1 VRRFTIVLPV
11 RNGGRYVR
19 ECVDSVLAQS
29 LGDFTL
35 HVLENASTDGTAQ
48 WLETVR
54 DARVR
59 IWPAPRPLP
68 IEQNWRRALGLA
80 KGEFLLFVGHD
91 DRLDPGYL
99 AVVDQ
104 LIRRS
109 PEAALFTTHF
119 RLIDARGQVL
129 RACRPMPARE
139 TMAGFLASRLTNRID
154 MTGVGVVMRSVAHDA
169 LGGFPP
175 FEGLVHADEAL
186 WLRLLD
192 GSWKATAP
200 DVAFSCR
207 LHPASTTLS
216 LPWRASI
223 AATEQYAAFVRSLG
237 HTGADVEEAWREHA
251 PVFLER
257 RYRFVIFLEM
267 MRTASGSSGFGTR
280 EREEVLASLEGLSPR
295 AADRLRRRWWLRLA
309 SWAQAAPLRAPAA
322 ACFRSLYWYRKRW
335 Q

>member
-1 VRRFTIVLPV
+1 V
-11 RNGGRYVR
+11 N
-19 ECVDSVLAQS
+19 SVLAQS

-35 HVLENASTDGTAQ
+35 EVLENASTDGTAQ
-48 WLETVR
+48 WLGTLR

-59 IWPAPRPLP
+59 VWPAPHPLP
-68 IEQNWRRALGLA
+68 IEQNWQRALDLT

-109 PEAALFTTHF
+109 PEAALFTSHF
-119 RLIDARGQVL
+119 RLIDACGRVL

-154 MTGVGVVMRSVAHDA
+154 MTGVGVVTRSAAYDA

-175 FEGLVHADEAL
+175 FEGLAHADDAL
-186 WLRLLD
+186 WLRLLN

-207 LHPASTTLS
+207 LHPASTTFS

-223 AATEQYAAFVRSLG
+223 AATEQYAGLVQSLG
-237 HTGADVEEAWREHA
+237 RTRGDVNKVWREHA
-251 PVFLER
+251 PDFLER
-257 RYRFVIFLEM
+257 RYRFVILLAM
-267 MRTASGSSGFGTR
+267 MWAVSGSSRFGTQ

-309 SWAQAAPLRAPAA
+309 LWAQAAPIRAPAF
-322 ACFRSLYWYRKRW
+322 ACLRAFYWYRKRW
-335 Q
+335 P